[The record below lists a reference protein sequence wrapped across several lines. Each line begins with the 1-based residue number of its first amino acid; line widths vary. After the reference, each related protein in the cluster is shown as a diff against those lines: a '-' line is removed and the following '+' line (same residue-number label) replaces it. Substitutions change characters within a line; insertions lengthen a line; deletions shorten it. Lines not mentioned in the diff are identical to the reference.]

1 MFSEK
6 LQDLGPY
13 AEEEVG
19 AEGTQP
25 KRVLVLAKGYMRCRE
40 PSPSPR
46 DSGESSQKRWLGR
59 QCREHALIK
68 EAGEMGV
75 NTGGRPRQTLETG
88 DNQAMGT
95 GAG

>member
-1 MFSEK
+1 M
-6 LQDLGPY
+6 QR
-13 AEEEVG
+13 A
-19 AEGTQP
+19 
-25 KRVLVLAKGYMRCRE
+25 

-46 DSGESSQKRWLGR
+46 NSGESSQRRWLGG

-75 NTGGRPRQTLETG
+75 NTGGRPRHTLEIG

-95 GAG
+95 GAGWGGASEQVSLGGDPQRVRGRAGQPRKGA